1 MEKITSCK
9 NLKVIETAKLIH
21 AKKRAEKGLFLADG
35 IKLIYELV
43 KSDYEILTCFV
54 KEGADLS
61 VLPGSIDKSR
71 IIIAG
76 ENVMNKIS
84 PLTNSQQ
91 FIAVCRI
98 KEQAPPDTKDS
109 FILALERIQDPS
121 NLGAILRSAEAF
133 GIKNIVLGNGC
144 CDIYSP
150 KALRAAM
157 GSTFRLNISYVQLCD
172 FLTEK
177 TRHGFDI
184 IGTGLD
190 KNYKT
195 VDRLFESEKKVV
207 IIGNEGSGISK
218 EIQNLCSFGMY
229 IPMYGENESLNAAV
243 AASII
248 MWENRRQNNERKPR
262 NLDLA

>member
-9 NLKVIETAKLIH
+9 NLKVIETAKLCH
-21 AKKRAEKGLFLADG
+21 AKERAEKGLFLADG
-35 IKLIYELV
+35 IKLIYEVV
-43 KSDYEILTCFV
+43 KSGYEILTCFV
-54 KEGADLS
+54 QEGADLS
-61 VLPGSIDKSR
+61 VLPNSVDKDR
-71 IIIAG
+71 VIIAG
-76 ENVMNKIS
+76 ENVMQKIS

-91 FIAVCRI
+91 FIAVCKI
-98 KEQAPPDTKDS
+98 KEQTPPDTQDS

-121 NLGAILRSAEAF
+121 NAGAILRSAEAF
-133 GIKNIVLGNGC
+133 GIKSIVMGHGC

-157 GSTFRLNISYVQLCD
+157 GSTFRLNISYVQLRE

-177 TRHGFDI
+177 VMQGFDI

-195 VDRLFESEKKVV
+195 VDKLCESEKKVV

-218 EIQNLCSFGMY
+218 EIQDICSIGMY

-248 MWENRRQNNERKPR
+248 MWENKRQNNERKPGT
-262 NLDLA
+262 LDLA